1 MLDELIRGGHPVA
14 GLAGMAQLSARL
26 LAAAA
31 TLAAGPLAPQR
42 IRRGRF
48 AAVVAVF
55 GQARLQLLDLGNQLL
70 DLADQRHIVR
80 PQRVVVGAQRGD
92 FFCWRHA
99 STLHLLGKSG

>member
-1 MLDELIRGGHPVA
+1 MSRKPLGTRAYGHIPHLLGSRMGPGDHHCHA
-14 GLAGMAQLSARL
+14 GQARIC
-26 LAAAA
+26 
-31 TLAAGPLAPQR
+31 TVETR
-42 IRRGRF
+42 DRHD
-48 AAVVAVF
+48 AVIVQEKL